1 MHDHAHGPQG
11 SDDRRLLGLALGI
24 TLAVVGVQVV
34 GGLVAGSLALL
45 ADAAHMLTDATAL
58 GIALIAQSIARRPA
72 DDRRTFGYRRFEVFG
87 ALINA
92 VLALGLSGGIAVAAV
107 GRLLTAADGDVHG
120 GAMIAFAL
128 LGLVANVVTLL
139 LLSRAQRRSI
149 NVRAAYVEVLADAI
163 GSGLVIVAAIVVLAT
178 GWDGADAVASL
189 VIAAFILPRAWAL
202 IREGASVLTES
213 VPPGMSVAEIRDH
226 LREAPGVVDVHDVH
240 VWQLTRGAPVFSAHV
255 VVEEDVLAAG
265 GSAALL
271 ESLQGCLAEHFDVA
285 HSTFQIEAV
294 GHEDRDAAHP

>member
-11 SDDRRLLGLALGI
+11 SDDRRLLGLALGL

-34 GGLVAGSLALL
+34 GGLLAGSLALL

-213 VPPGMSVAEIRDH
+213 VPAGMSVAEIRDH

>member
-1 MHDHAHGPQG
+1 MHDHAHNPQG

-107 GRLLTAADGDVHG
+107 GRLVTAADGDVHG

-163 GSGLVIVAAIVVLAT
+163 GSALVIVAAIVVLAT
-178 GWDGADAVASL
+178 GWDGADAIASL

-226 LREAPGVVDVHDVH
+226 LRGAPGVVDVHDVH